1 MWYMLYKAHKKH
13 IEESTKR
20 ATRRMKLNMPHNMSE
35 ILREDQT
42 TTIIQFLTE
51 TKIINIL

>member
-1 MWYMLYKAHKKH
+1 MLFKAHKKH

-20 ATRRMKLNMPHNMSE
+20 TTRRMNLNMPHNMSE
-35 ILREDQT
+35 VLRENQT